1 MTAPTATSPIGLRP
15 DLSFLLTQFEARV
28 RGAIRT
34 VAVSADG
41 MLLCAGPS
49 VDSQAQAETLAA
61 ICSGMTSLVVGLAKQ
76 LGAGPEADIG
86 IVMDI
91 GSTMIAG
98 PFGHA
103 YLMTL
108 APPNADM
115 GAINEALLK
124 LGESVLVKLSPA
136 PR

>member
-1 MTAPTATSPIGLRP
+1 MTTPLATEAVGLRP
-15 DLSFLLTQFEARV
+15 DLAFLLSQFENRH
-28 RGAIRT
+28 RGAVRT

-41 MLLCAGPS
+41 MLLCASPS
-49 VDSQAQAETLAA
+49 VDNRAQGETLAA

-76 LGAGPEADIG
+76 LGAGPQADIG
-86 IVMDI
+86 IVLDI

-98 PFGHA
+98 PFDNA

-108 APPNADM
+108 APPGSDM
-115 GAINEALLK
+115 GAVNEALLK
-124 LGESVLVKLSPA
+124 LGEAVLDALSPA

>member
-1 MTAPTATSPIGLRP
+1 MTAPTAPAFGLRP
-15 DLSFLLTQFEARV
+15 DLSFLLDQFEARN
-28 RGAIRT
+28 RGAVRT

-41 MLLCAGPS
+41 MLLCASPS
-49 VDSQAQAETLAA
+49 VDSQPQAETLAA

-98 PFGHA
+98 PFGNA

-124 LGESVLVKLSPA
+124 LGESVLVQLSPTT
-136 PR
+136 R